1 MSQVNPSRW
10 GADWVPVTCNGRK
23 GVAFEKESQSPQK
36 SNFILSYVKW
46 LKSHFCHRRMWRAEG
61 LHYGTELSIII
72 SSDLL
77 SLVVQKFP
85 ERLMTKRHSWAT
97 YLCFPLISGLSDSLT
112 KEILQN
118 TNFSRWGVG
127 DVDKV
132 VHLIGEK
139 ANYGRKRTEIYL
151 VHLLLKYPWQRFKK
165 WGHFLTH

>member
-10 GADWVPVTCNGRK
+10 GADWVPVTWNGRK

-85 ERLMTKRHSWAT
+85 ERLMTKRHSWAMCLFSFNFWFIWLSHKGNIT
-97 YLCFPLISGLSDSLT
+97 KYLFFKMSY
-112 KEILQN
+112 
-118 TNFSRWGVG
+118 W

-165 WGHFLTH
+165 WEHFLTH